1 MRKKICVIT
10 GTRAEYG
17 LLRPL
22 MAAIADHT
30 DLQLQLLV
38 TGMHL
43 SPEFGLTYKQIEED
57 GFHIDRK
64 VDMLLSSDSVS
75 GITKSTAIGM
85 LGFAD
90 AFASLEPDWVVI
102 LGDRF
107 EAFAAATAA
116 YMARI
121 PVAHLHGGETT
132 EGAIDEGLRHSITKM
147 SYLHF
152 TSTEAYRNR
161 VIQLGESP
169 ERVFNVGAI
178 GIDSIMQLDRMTRE
192 ELEASLKIKLD
203 RPTVLVTY
211 HPVTLEKESAAGQFS
226 VLIAELLAVPSLQ
239 IIITYPNADADG
251 RVIISQIQE
260 LVKQYPD
267 QIHAYPSLGQKR
279 YLSIMPFLKAV
290 IGNSSSGILEV
301 PSFGI
306 PTLNIGDRQGGRIAA
321 ESVVHTETDA
331 DAIRQGIKKVL
342 SATFAEECH
351 NVKNPYGD
359 GYATVGIMEAL
370 SRYIEVKNIKKKFY
384 DL

>member
-1 MRKKICVIT
+1 MKKKICVVT
-10 GTRAEYG
+10 GSRAEYG

-22 MAAIADHT
+22 MKAIAENEG
-30 DLQLQLLV
+30 LQLQLLV

-43 SPEFGLTYKQIEED
+43 SPEFGLTYRQIEAD

-64 VDMLLSSDSVS
+64 VDMLLSSDAVS
-75 GITKSTAIGM
+75 AITKSTGLGM

-90 AFASLEPDWVVI
+90 AFESLDPDWVVI

-121 PVAHLHGGETT
+121 PIVHLHGGETT
-132 EGAIDEGLRHSITKM
+132 EGAVDEALRHSITKM

-152 TSTEAYRNR
+152 TSTEAYRSR
-161 VIQLGESP
+161 VIQLGEAP

-178 GIDSIMQLDRMTRE
+178 GIDSIM
-192 ELEASLKIKLD
+192 ELERMDKGELEVSLGIELGQ
-203 RPTVLVTY
+203 PTVLVTY

-226 VLIAELLAVPSLQ
+226 LLIMELLAITSLQ
-239 IIITYPNADADG
+239 ILITYPNADAEG

-260 LVKQYPD
+260 LVKQHPER
-267 QIHAYPSLGQKR
+267 IHAYPSLGQQR
-279 YLSIMPFLKAV
+279 YLSVIPFMKAV

-321 ESVVHTETDA
+321 ESVVHTGTDV
-331 DAIRQGIKKVL
+331 DSIREGLRKVL
-342 SATFAEECH
+342 SATFAEQCR
-351 NVKNPYGD
+351 NVRNPYGD
-359 GYATVGIMEAL
+359 GHATAGIMDAFL
-370 SRYIEVKNIKKKFY
+370 RFIEVKNIKKKFY